1 MNASL
6 MLIAVMAGADAAPV
20 VPAPAAP
27 AAAHAHGPAIVSGQG
42 CSSCNS
48 CAPACDTCAPACK
61 PGLLDRL
68 RGLRHRSNS
77 CCEPACDSCCGKP
90 IFTGFTTAACD
101 SCCEPACKSPGLL
114 ERLRARFH
122 KSDCCDPC
130 AAPSCCGTTS
140 ASGCALPPVPGAVAP
155 ATPTE
160 APKEMPK
167 PVTPAPM
174 PKTTGINIPQV
185 VQPVSGGQP
194 SIPVLVGPGSK
205 F

>member
-1 MNASL
+1 MNASM
-6 MLIAVMAGADAAPV
+6 MLIAFLTGADAAPLV
-20 VPAPAAP
+20 AAPAAP
-27 AAAHAHGPAIVSGQG
+27 AAAHAHGPAIVSGHG
-42 CSSCNS
+42 CSD
-48 CAPACDTCAPACK
+48 CAPACDSCAPACK

-68 RGLRHRSNS
+68 RGLRHRSSS
-77 CCEPACDSCCGKP
+77 CCEPVTDHCCGKP

-130 AAPSCCGTTS
+130 AAAPSCCGATPV
-140 ASGCALPPVPGAVAP
+140 SGCALPPVPGTVAP
-155 ATPTE
+155 AAPTE

-167 PVTPAPM
+167 PAAPAATP
-174 PKTTGINIPQV
+174 KSTGLDIPQI

-194 SIPVLVGPGSK
+194 SIPVLVSPASK